1 MDKKHPLVLLHGAVG
16 AKSQFIEL
24 VPLLELHF
32 DVITLDFEGH
42 GTADLADRPF
52 RIEHFAEN
60 VLDSVEQEKFG
71 VFGYSMGG
79 YVALYLALYH
89 PERVGRVFTLATKL
103 DWTPATAE
111 KEVKLLDAD
120 KILQKIPLYAQTL
133 QKTHQDWRLVL
144 EKTRELLIGLG
155 QRNLLTPDVL
165 AQITQPV
172 RIALGDR
179 DSMVSLEESIAA
191 YRALQLG
198 ELQILPATPHPF
210 DKISPSLLADA
221 IIQFFTRGNWA

>member
-1 MDKKHPLVLLHGAVG
+1 MDKKSPLVLLHGAVG
-16 AKSQFIEL
+16 AKSQFAEL
-24 VPLLELHF
+24 IPLLEPHF
-32 DVITLDFEGH
+32 DVTTLDFEGH
-42 GTADLADRPF
+42 GTADLTDRPF
-52 RIEHFAEN
+52 KIEYFAEN
-60 VLDSVEQEKFG
+60 VLSTGLEKFD

-79 YVALYLALYH
+79 YVALYLALNH

-120 KILQKIPLYAQTL
+120 KILQKIPHYAQTL
-133 QKTHQDWRLVL
+133 QNLHHDWRMVL
-144 EKTRELLIGLG
+144 EKTRGLLLGLD
-155 QRNLLTPDVL
+155 QQNLLTSEVL

-172 RIALGDR
+172 RMAMGDR

-198 ELQILPATPHPF
+198 ELQILPATPHPL

-221 IIQFFTRGNWA
+221 IIQFFTRGSRA

>member
-16 AKSQFIEL
+16 AKSQFTDL
-24 VPLLELHF
+24 TPLLDPHF
-32 DVITLDFEGH
+32 EVISLDFEGH
-42 GTADLADRPF
+42 GTANLTDRPF
-52 RIEHFAEN
+52 KIEHFAEN
-60 VLDSVEQEKFG
+60 VLSISGLEKFYL
-71 VFGYSMGG
+71 FGYSMGG
-79 YVALYLALYH
+79 YVALYLALHH
-89 PERVGRVFTLATKL
+89 PERVGRVFTVATKL

-120 KILQKIPLYAQTL
+120 KILQKIPHYAQTL
-133 QKTHQDWRLVL
+133 QTMHRDWRMVL

-165 AQITQPV
+165 AQIAQPV
-172 RIALGDR
+172 RIAIGDR
-179 DSMVSLEESIAA
+179 DSMVSLEETIAA

-221 IIQFFTRGNWA
+221 IIQFFTRGSWA